1 MNLLLAKVAISVLM
15 ALIVTMEH
23 VSMSKVFVIELLVIK
38 NSMKLMEAGVFKNL
52 KIAASEPNVIQ
63 VNNALLI
70 RGENLYAIMQR
81 FLTLIAIN
89 LTLSSPTLIQAKL
102 CLPNRLL

>member
-52 KIAASEPNVIQ
+52 KIAASEPSAIPVK
-63 VNNALLI
+63 NALLI
-70 RGENLYAIMQR
+70 RGENLYAIMQHA
-81 FLTLIAIN
+81 LTLIAIN
-89 LTLSSPTLIQAKL
+89 LTFSSPTLIRVKL
-102 CLPNRLL
+102 CFPNQLL